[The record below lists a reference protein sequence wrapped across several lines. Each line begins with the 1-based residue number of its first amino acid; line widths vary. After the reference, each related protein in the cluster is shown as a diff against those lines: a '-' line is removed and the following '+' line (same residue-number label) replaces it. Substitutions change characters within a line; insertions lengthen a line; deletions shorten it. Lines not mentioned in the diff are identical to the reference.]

1 MLRYYYAL
9 APPVIAGAVILL
21 TLPWLGLIALMIF
34 AVAAVGTL
42 AAVAWAL
49 VFVPYRLGLALARR
63 RHIRRDTSPGTAA
76 TTLSLVE
83 REDA

>member
-1 MLRYYYAL
+1 MVRYYYAL
-9 APPVIAGAVILL
+9 APPVIAVTVILL
-21 TLPWLGLIALMIF
+21 TLPWLGLIALVIF
-34 AVAAVGTL
+34 AVAALGTL

-49 VFVPYRLGLALARR
+49 VFVPFRLGQTLARR

-76 TTLSLVE
+76 ATLSLVE